1 LDDKFRTSTSSA
13 RWAGAAW
20 ALFTRLKTR
29 GCLALSPSNSS
40 HLRFPKTTH
49 RFLVH
54 DRDGIYSPAVDGA
67 LHSMGLRVLKT
78 PVMAPQ
84 ANAYCERV
92 IGTARR
98 ECLDW
103 VIPLNERH
111 LRRVLTEWVAHYNRG
126 RPHAALGPGL
136 PDNATRATVS
146 GHQLSPTC
154 RLTVRRIL
162 GGLHHEYGL
171 ETVAA

>member
-1 LDDKFRTSTSSA
+1 MDRPAVSTS
-13 RWAGAAW
+13 G
-20 ALFTRLKTR
+20 TGET
-29 GCLALSPSNSS
+29 PY
-40 HLRFPKTTH
+40 

-54 DRDGIYSPAVDGA
+54 DRDGIFSPAVDAA
-67 LHSMGLRVLKT
+67 LRSMGLEVLHT
-78 PVMAPQ
+78 PLLAPQ

-111 LRRVLTEWVAHYNRG
+111 IRRVLTEWIAHYNRG

-136 PDNATRATVS
+136 PDDATGTPVTVS
-146 GHQLSPTC
+146 GISC
-154 RLTVRRIL
+154 RQHV
-162 GGLHHEYGL
+162 G
-171 ETVAA
+171 